1 MFYKYLFCFLTGIAL
16 LLFGCN
22 NDKKQNNY
30 PIIPYPE
37 ELIAKPGQFRFTNE
51 TKIILSS
58 HSEDGVRLVAKQFE
72 EEFQKASGILLETT
86 IVDNDPQS
94 VDNAVCFVNNEK
106 IVGNES
112 YSLEINKNNVLI
124 SASSPVGFFYA
135 LQTLKQLLPVA
146 IYGRE
151 VAQNTLWVLPCAKI
165 NDSPCVSSRGLVLN
179 AEKDSISIKEMK
191 GIINIMAVH
200 KLNILYWYMNNY
212 SENPEV
218 EPGNNDTVRSGY
230 NYIQEYIQ
238 EITEYASEQFIRIT
252 ITDNLSKDTD
262 LVFRLLDYQKQI
274 YSICTRNNIESISK
288 NNDKYMEY
296 LLLMRLAAMGESQ
309 WTFPENEN
317 WERFFINLKYM
328 RNIYNS
334 TEYEYDKYVFDII
347 QFCQE
352 DI

>member
-1 MFYKYLFCFLTGIAL
+1 MFYKCLFCFLTGITL

-22 NDKKQNNY
+22 NDKKQNSY

-58 HSEDGVRLVAKQFE
+58 HSEDGVKLIAKQFE

-86 IVDNDPQS
+86 IVDNDPES
-94 VDNAVCFVNNEK
+94 VDDAVYFTVSEK

-112 YSLEINKNNVLI
+112 YSLEVNKNNVLI
-124 SASSPVGFFYA
+124 SASNPVGFFYA
-135 LQTLKQLLPVA
+135 LQTLKQLLPAA

-151 VAQNTLWVLPCAKI
+151 VAKNTLWVLPCVKI

-179 AEKDSISIKEMK
+179 AERDSISIKEMK

-200 KLNILYWYMNNY
+200 KLNTLYWYMNNH

-218 EPGNNDTVRSGY
+218 EPENNDTLRRGH
-230 NYIQEYIQ
+230 NYTQEYIQ
-238 EITEYASEQFIRIT
+238 EITDYASEQFIKIV
-252 ITDNLSKDTD
+252 ITDNLSKDID
-262 LVFRLLDYQKQI
+262 SVFRLMDYQKQI
-274 YSICTRNNIESISK
+274 YSICTRNNIESISI
-288 NNDKYMEY
+288 NYDKYIEY
-296 LLLMRLAAMGESQ
+296 LLLMRLAAMGETQ
-309 WTFPENEN
+309 WTYPENEN
-317 WERFFINLKYM
+317 WERFFINLKSM

-334 TEYEYDKYVFDII
+334 TEYEYDKYVFDMIP
-347 QFCQE
+347 FCQE